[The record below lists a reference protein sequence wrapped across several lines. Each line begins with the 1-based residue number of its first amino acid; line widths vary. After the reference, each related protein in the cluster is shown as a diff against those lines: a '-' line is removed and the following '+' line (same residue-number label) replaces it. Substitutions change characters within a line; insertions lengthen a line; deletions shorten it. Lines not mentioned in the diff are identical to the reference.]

1 MSQAMLDEVQKEQC
15 MLSVM
20 QLALLVQASGRIE
33 IRWAV
38 QMLST
43 RKRKDVKIA
52 DIKVQVYLFA
62 FDCLY
67 LNGKNLLSEP
77 LTARR
82 EALTSALVE
91 TPDQLQFAQF
101 KVRLE
106 ASMLGRRCGFGH
118 DMLLAL
124 ELGSHGPAA
133 L

>member
-1 MSQAMLDEVQKEQC
+1 

-33 IRWAV
+33 IRCAA

-67 LNGKNLLSEP
+67 LNGK
-77 LTARR
+77 
-82 EALTSALVE
+82 TSS
-91 TPDQLQFAQF
+91 
-101 KVRLE
+101 
-106 ASMLGRRCGFGH
+106 AS
-118 DMLLAL
+118 
-124 ELGSHGPAA
+124 P
-133 L
+133 

>member
-1 MSQAMLDEVQKEQC
+1 
-15 MLSVM
+15 
-20 QLALLVQASGRIE
+20 
-33 IRWAV
+33 
-38 QMLST
+38 MLST

-101 KVRLE
+101 KVRPDNLGCNVCKRPQHAAGTHRHLD
-106 ASMLGRRCGFGH
+106 AS
-118 DMLLAL
+118 DTVA
-124 ELGSHGPAA
+124 GP
-133 L
+133 